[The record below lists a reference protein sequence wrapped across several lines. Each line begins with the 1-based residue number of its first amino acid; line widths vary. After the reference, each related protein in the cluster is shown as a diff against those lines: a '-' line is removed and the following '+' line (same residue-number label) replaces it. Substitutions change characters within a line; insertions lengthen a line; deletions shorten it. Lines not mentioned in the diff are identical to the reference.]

1 MVIAITFI
9 ITLAISMP
17 IAFALGATGVIHAFA
32 MGDTALYAMLPQR
45 MFSAASNT
53 SLMAIPLFV
62 LAGEL
67 MGFGGVT
74 ERLADMMRSFIGHL
88 RGGMAYVTVV
98 VGTLLGALLGSAN
111 ASAALLGRV
120 MKPEM
125 DKDGYDEVFSTS
137 VCAATS
143 ILGPIIPPSMVFIVY
158 GVAAQVSIGEMF
170 FAGIVPGLLLG
181 LGFAALIYV
190 IGRSMGIAQEHEGHV
205 SWRERALAVSKAA
218 PALLVPVVILGGILG
233 GVTTP
238 TESAASA
245 SFVAVILGFF
255 VYRKLKVRDIPR
267 ILKRTGITSSAIM
280 IIVAMAN
287 ILGWTMALDDI
298 PQTIASGLLSLT
310 ANKWVMLILINV
322 FLLFVGMVMETIAAI
337 IILVPVF
344 LPIVTSMGI
353 DPLHFGV
360 VMCMNLV
367 IGLLTPP
374 VGVAL
379 FTTSIVTRVPLRR
392 LIQPIWKWVGV
403 CLLVLLVCTYVPDVV
418 LFLPETFFN

>member
-1 MVIAITFI
+1 MGIAIAFI
-9 ITLAISMP
+9 VTLAISMP
-17 IAFALGATGVIHAFA
+17 IAFALGATGVIHAFL
-32 MGDTALYAMLPQR
+32 MDETALYAMLPQR

-74 ERLADMMRSFIGHL
+74 ERLADMMRTFIGHV

-125 DKDGYDEVFSTS
+125 DKDGYDDVFSTCL
-137 VCAATS
+137 CASTS

-158 GVAAQVSIGEMF
+158 GVSAQVSIGEMF
-170 FAGIVPGLLLG
+170 FAGIMPGLMLG
-181 LGFAALIYV
+181 LAFCLLIFF
-190 IGRSMGIAQEHEGHV
+190 IGRSMGIKWQTHSRGSAK
-205 SWRERALAVSKAA
+205 ERLVAVGKAV

-245 SFVAVILGFF
+245 SFVALIIGLF
-255 VYRKLKVRDIPR
+255 VYRKLKLRDIPR
-267 ILKRTGITSSAIM
+267 ILQRTGMTSSAIM

-287 ILGWTMALDDI
+287 IMGWTMALDDI
-298 PQTIASGLLSLT
+298 PQTIAAGLLSLT
-310 ANKWVMLILINV
+310 ENKWVMLLLINI
-322 FLLFVGMVMETIAAI
+322 FLLFVGMVMETVAAI

-344 LPIVTSMGI
+344 LPIIGQLGI

-360 VMCMNLV
+360 VMCMNLI
-367 IGLLTPP
+367 IGLLSPP

-379 FTTSIVTRVPLRR
+379 FTTSIVTGVPLRS
-392 LIQPIWKWVGV
+392 LIKPIWKWVGV
-403 CLLVLLVCTYVPDVV
+403 CLLVLMICTYVPSLVT
-418 LFLPETFFN
+418 FLPNMFFK

>member
-1 MVIAITFI
+1 MTFI

-17 IAFALGATGVIHAFA
+17 IAFALGATGVVHAIV
-32 MGDTALYAMLPQR
+32 MDDIALLTMLPQR

-74 ERLADMMRSFIGHL
+74 ERLADMMRSFMAHV
-88 RGGMAYVTVV
+88 RGGMAYVTIV

-120 MKPEM
+120 IKPEL
-125 DKDGYDEVFSTS
+125 DKDGYDEVFSTCL
-137 VCAATS
+137 CAVTS
-143 ILGPIIPPSMVFIVY
+143 ILGPIIPPSMIFIVY
-158 GVAAQVSIGEMF
+158 GVSAQVSIGEMF
-170 FAGIVPGLLLG
+170 FAGIVPGLMLSVAFSIVIFFTGRRMG
-181 LGFAALIYV
+181 LKWQTHPRTDWSNRIKA
-190 IGRSMGIAQEHEGHV
+190 IA
-205 SWRERALAVSKAA
+205 KAS
-218 PALLVPVVILGGILG
+218 PALMVPVVILGGILG
-233 GVTTP
+233 GITTP

-245 SFVAVILGFF
+245 SFIALFLGFF
-255 VYRKLKVRDIPR
+255 VYRKLSLRNIPQ
-267 ILKRTGITSSAIM
+267 ILQRTGITSSAIM

-287 ILGWTMALDDI
+287 IMGWTMALDDI

-310 ANKWVMLILINV
+310 ENKWLMLLFINI
-322 FLLFVGMVMETIAAI
+322 FLLFVGMVMETVAAI

-344 LPIVTSMGI
+344 LPIVHSLGI
-353 DPLHFGV
+353 DPLHFGM
-360 VMCMNLV
+360 VMCINLI

-379 FTTSIVTRVPLRR
+379 FTTSIITGVPLRK
-392 LIQPIWKWVGV
+392 LIKPIWKWVGV
-403 CLLVLLVCTYVPDVV
+403 CLIVLMICTYIPSLVT
-418 LFLPETFFN
+418 FLPYTFFR